1 MEIHY
6 SIKVES
12 GMIIN
17 ESACI
22 HFEEEERAWVNDG
35 KDWR

>member
-1 MEIHY
+1 MEILY
-6 SIKVES
+6 STKIES

-17 ESACI
+17 ESDCI

-35 KDWR
+35 KV

>member
-1 MEIHY
+1 MEILY
-6 SIKVES
+6 STKIES

-22 HFEEEERAWVNDG
+22 HFEEEERAWVKDG
-35 KDWR
+35 KG